1 MNRESETLFL
11 GLEGISD
18 SQRFPLIP
26 RMIPTDSRK
35 LSSPFPVPPPIG
47 GNRESGRRLLTE
59 HFRPNT
65 CPRCHRITVAGIWL
79 GFRVDLEPTVLD
91 DLGEYQALVDEVT
104 TWNLWPD
111 MIARPRTVAS
121 ILHPNVTDRHA
132 EHSCAATYGTLHPTP
147 RPHPIA
153 APVSDAPPF

>member
-1 MNRESETLFL
+1 MKGVGTLAGANPPASDCLPFTPSKLVHIGHKETHTRTDGRAGGWNFQP
-11 GLEGISD
+11 SN
-18 SQRFPLIP
+18 P
-26 RMIPTDSRK
+26 PT
-35 LSSPFPVPPPIG
+35 
-47 GNRESGRRLLTE
+47 LTE
-59 HFRPNT
+59 HFSPNT
-65 CPRCHRITVAGIWL
+65 CPRCHHITVAGIWL

-147 RPHPIA
+147 RPHPTA